1 MNKRIISLLFL
12 SCLLFACE
20 DQQANTADVLDHN
33 ESTKDD
39 KLTYTMEEWKQQA
52 LESTWYQN
60 VTIPSEESYVEMID
74 FEGDEVP
81 ELFIG
86 YNGTNYGYIIGQYN
100 SESKAWEQWISQ
112 QYEATIHGDI
122 RFKGIFKG
130 KDKKDIALIT
140 KFTAGASDNLEV
152 LHLLK
157 VADDGNDIISGQS
170 YRLYADSD
178 LKVDTSKNVFTIQ
191 TGDFSEHFTLRDHT
205 VTSEYRTSNLYSGL
219 PIIQNPKLLKLL
231 NHDFFKTNII
241 FGDTY
246 PVAKEK
252 SGLPKK
258 EDYYEGGLCSFYND
272 YFFCLAEDE
281 IPVSHYYLSNFKNVT
296 KESLEEVINQAIH
309 ISSYERYENPDDIV
323 YYANFEFENVYFQAE
338 FNHDQSNAELTSLTL
353 GINASE

>member
-39 KLTYTMEEWKQQA
+39 KLSYTMEEWKQQA

-60 VTIPSEESYVEMID
+60 VTIQSEESYVEMID

-81 ELFIG
+81 EIFIG

-100 SESKAWEQWISQ
+100 SESNAWEQWVSQ
-112 QYEATIHGDI
+112 QYETTNHGDI

-130 KDKKDIALIT
+130 EDKKDIALIT
-140 KFTAGASDNLEV
+140 KFTTGTSDNLEV

-191 TGDFSEHFTLRDHT
+191 TGDYLEHFTLRDHA
-205 VTSEYRTSNLYSGL
+205 VTSEYRTTNLYSGL

-231 NHDFFKTNII
+231 NHDFFKN
-241 FGDTY
+241 
-246 PVAKEK
+246 
-252 SGLPKK
+252 
-258 EDYYEGGLCSFYND
+258 
-272 YFFCLAEDE
+272 
-281 IPVSHYYLSNFKNVT
+281 
-296 KESLEEVINQAIH
+296 
-309 ISSYERYENPDDIV
+309 
-323 YYANFEFENVYFQAE
+323 
-338 FNHDQSNAELTSLTL
+338 NHTC
-353 GINASE
+353 